1 MDMSVLF
8 LGTAGSVPTAQRG
21 LAGSLVRHGGDRILI
36 DCGEG
41 TQRQLL
47 RSGVG
52 LVDIQ
57 DVFITHHHADHF
69 LGLPGMLKTFSL
81 RSREAPLHLHGP
93 AGVGDTVRSLARVI
107 GRLSYPLELTELR
120 PGDVVRRDGYRVE
133 AFATDH
139 GVPSLGYGIYEDL
152 RPGRFDVDAARAL
165 GVPEG
170 PLFGALQRGETV
182 TLPGGELL
190 AADRVVGP
198 NRAGRRLVFSGDT
211 RPCAGVLEAA
221 AGADL
226 LVHEATFLDEEAAR
240 AAETGHSTARQA
252 GRLAREAAVHMLAL
266 VHLSTRYAPHDIRA
280 EAEAEFDRVVV
291 PRDFDQIELPLP
303 ERGLPVHLRAP
314 DGRTAAAAPD
324 PAQA

>member
-1 MDMSVLF
+1 MDLSVLF

-21 LAGSLVRHGGDRILI
+21 LAGCLVRRGGDRILI

-52 LVDIQ
+52 LVDIE

-93 AGVGDTVRSLARVI
+93 PGLGGTVRSLARVI
-107 GRLSYPLELTELR
+107 GRLSYPTELTELR

-139 GVPSLGYGIYEDL
+139 GVPSLGYGIYEDV
-152 RPGRFDVDAARAL
+152 RPGRFDIEAARRL
-165 GVPEG
+165 GIPEG
-170 PLFGALQRGETV
+170 PLYGALQRGEAV
-182 TLPGGELL
+182 TLPDGQRVD
-190 AADRVVGP
+190 ADRVVGP
-198 NRAGRRLVFSGDT
+198 GRAGRRLVFSGDT
-211 RPCAGVLEAA
+211 RPCEAVLEAA
-221 AGADL
+221 AAADL
-226 LVHEATFLDEEAAR
+226 LVHEATFLDEERLR

-252 GRLAREAAVHMLAL
+252 GQLARSADVHMLAL
-266 VHLSTRYAPHDIRA
+266 IHLSTRYAPRDIRA
-280 EAEAEFDRVVV
+280 EAETEFDRVVV
-291 PRDFDQIELPLP
+291 PRDFDQIDLPLP
-303 ERGLPVHLRAP
+303 ERGSPVHLRGP
-314 DGRTAAAAPD
+314 DGGRVPAAPN